1 MITTVSLAAP
11 TTEGARAS
19 LASASA
25 ASLWDRVVGTQPPPD
40 TWVVLATG
48 VLALA
53 VVALHGPWRLARNV
67 ITIAHEG
74 GHALVAVLSGRRLE
88 GIRLH
93 SDTSGLTVSRGK
105 PTGVGMI
112 LTAASG
118 YTAPPLLGLGGAAL
132 LAAGHITMF
141 LWLATALLVLMLVMI
156 RNAYGVLTV
165 LLTGGGFLL
174 VSWLAGPQVQAAF
187 AYAVV
192 WFLLLGGVRPAFELQ
207 ARRRRSGLRTSFGN
221 GGLASGAGD
230 SDADQLSRLTHVPA
244 LLWFLLFHA
253 VSVCSLLGGGSWLL
267 GR

>member
-1 MITTVSLAAP
+1 MIRTVSLAVQAA
-11 TTEGARAS
+11 EGVRTG
-19 LASASA
+19 LASTSA
-25 ASLWDRVVGTQPPPD
+25 ASLWDRVVGAQPPPD
-40 TWVVLATG
+40 TWVVLVTG

-53 VVALHGPWRLARNV
+53 VVVPRGPWRVARNA

-74 GHALVAVLSGRRLE
+74 GHGLVALLTGRRLE

-93 SDTSGLTVSRGK
+93 SDTSGLTVSRGR
-105 PTGVGMI
+105 PTGGGMI

-118 YTAPPLLGLGGAAL
+118 YTAPPLIGLGGAAL
-132 LAAGHITMF
+132 LAAGHITAF
-141 LWLATALLVLMLVMI
+141 LWLATALLIAMLFMI

-165 LLTGGGFLL
+165 VLTGGGFLV

-207 ARRRRSGLRTSFGN
+207 AKRRRGQ
-221 GGLASGAGD
+221 AHD

-244 LLWFLLFHA
+244 GLWLFLFHT
-253 VSVCSLLGGGSWLL
+253 VSLCALLGGGGWLL